1 MEIRDRRIYNIWFPS
16 KENIYS
22 KGNKAKNNI
31 TNNFKNT
38 KYDAKLLIEIKI

>member
-1 MEIRDRRIYNIWFPS
+1 MEIRDRRINNIWFPS
-16 KENIYS
+16 KENNYS